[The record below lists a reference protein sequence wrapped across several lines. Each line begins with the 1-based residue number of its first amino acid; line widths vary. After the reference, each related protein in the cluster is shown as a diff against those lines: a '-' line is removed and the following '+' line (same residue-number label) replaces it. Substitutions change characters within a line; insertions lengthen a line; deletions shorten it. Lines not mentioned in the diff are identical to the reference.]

1 MSFTE
6 MSYINMCLKVP
17 VKKRVEKML
26 VKKACQH
33 GISTECV
40 NKDSKS
46 AHQTGATGAKARKN
60 CKKTIAEST
69 QTHKICN
76 VLV

>member
-1 MSFTE
+1 

-46 AHQTGATGAKARKN
+46 ANQTGATTGAKAHKN
-60 CKKTIAEST
+60 VQTNNCTKHTNT
-69 QTHKICN
+69 QN
-76 VLV
+76 M